1 MSSNPTS
8 LYLGNELIIQ
18 NSDANFQNASVLV
31 KAPISDLNAAN
42 KLYVDTAD
50 SVLQSA
56 IDSEAATRAVEDNK
70 LLSATSR
77 TTIVPL
83 TTAICGG
90 QALPSVM
97 PTAILETGYDGWY
110 YKKVSNDTVNRKI
123 NWYLAPDVSMKVSDM
138 YQLFF
143 ELNLLNVTSTPF
155 ITIYTKMD
163 SVTPNGASWYK
174 SKRTYE
180 MLNKVGLVAGTYCC
194 NMKFNSA
201 SPDPVSYAHT
211 VRQMTFSD
219 VVSNSV
225 GAYDSSEEIMFFSFG
240 TDSGSSIGNVEFICK
255 SVCIQSSKGTQK
267 FIFSN
272 IHVES
277 RQIGIQL
284 NNLYQYFLNQERDG
298 PVPSRA

>member
-1 MSSNPTS
+1 MTTPS
-8 LYLGNELIIQ
+8 LYLGNELIIHE
-18 NSDANFQNASVLV
+18 SDVNFQNASVLV
-31 KAPISDLNAAN
+31 KDPISDLNVAN
-42 KLYVDTAD
+42 KVYVDIAD
-50 SVLQSA
+50 SILQSA
-56 IDSEAATRAVEDNK
+56 IDSEAATRLDEDKK

-110 YKKVSNDTVNRKI
+110 YKKVSNDSVNRKI

-138 YQLFF
+138 HQLFF

-174 SKRTYE
+174 SRRTFE
-180 MLNKVGLVAGTYCC
+180 VLNKVGLVPGTYCC
-194 NMKFNSA
+194 NMKFNPD

-219 VVSNSV
+219 VVANSV

-240 TDSGSSIGNVEFICK
+240 TDSSSSIGNVEFICK
-255 SVCIQSSKGTQK
+255 SVCIQSSKGTQN

>member
-1 MSSNPTS
+1 MTTPS

-18 NSDANFQNASVLV
+18 NSDVNFQNASVLV
-31 KAPISDLNAAN
+31 KAPVSDLNVAN
-42 KLYVDTAD
+42 KVYVDIAD
-50 SVLQSA
+50 SILQSA
-56 IDSEAATRAVEDNK
+56 IVSEASTRLAEDKK

-77 TTIVPL
+77 TTVVPL

-97 PTAILETGYDGWY
+97 PTAISETGYDGWY
-110 YKKVSNDTVNRKI
+110 YKKVLNDSVNRKI
-123 NWYLAPDVSMKVSDM
+123 NWYLAPDMSMKVSDM

-143 ELNLLNVTSTPF
+143 ELNLMNVTSLPF

-180 MLNKVGLVAGTYCC
+180 MLNKTGLVAGNYC
-194 NMKFNSA
+194 FNVKLNSD

-219 VVSNSV
+219 VVANTV
-225 GAYDSSEEIMFFSFG
+225 GAFDSSEEILFFSLG
-240 TDSGSSIGNVEFICK
+240 TDSSSSIGNVEFICK
-255 SVCIQSSKGTQK
+255 SVCIQSSKGTQN

-284 NNLYQYFLNQERDG
+284 DNLYQYFLNQSRDG
-298 PVPSRA
+298 PVPSRS

>member
-1 MSSNPTS
+1 MTTPS
-8 LYLGNELIIQ
+8 LYLGNELIIHE
-18 NSDANFQNASVLV
+18 SDVNFQNASVLV
-31 KAPISDLNAAN
+31 KDPISDLNVAN
-42 KLYVDTAD
+42 KVYVDIAD
-50 SVLQSA
+50 SILQSA
-56 IDSEAATRAVEDNK
+56 IDSEAATRLDEDKK

-110 YKKVSNDTVNRKI
+110 YKKVSNDSVNRKI

-138 YQLFF
+138 HQLFF

-180 MLNKVGLVAGTYCC
+180 VLNKVGLVAGTYCC

-211 VRQMTFSD
+211 VRQMTFSE
-219 VVSNSV
+219 VVANSV

-240 TDSGSSIGNVEFICK
+240 TDSSSSIGNVEFICK
-255 SVCIQSSKGTQK
+255 SVCIQSSKGTQN

>member
-1 MSSNPTS
+1 MSTPTS
-8 LYLGNELIIQ
+8 LYLGKELIIQ
-18 NSDANFQNASVLV
+18 NSDVNFQDANVMV
-31 KAPISDLNAAN
+31 KAPISDLNVVN
-42 KLYVDTAD
+42 KLYTDLAD
-50 SVLQSA
+50 SALQAA
-56 IDSEAATRAVEDNK
+56 IVSEAATRLAEDNK

-97 PTAILETGYDGWY
+97 PSAILETGYDGWY

-138 YQLFF
+138 HQLFF
-143 ELNLLNVTSTPF
+143 ELNLLNITSTPF

-163 SVTPNGASWYK
+163 SITPNGASWYK
-174 SKRTYE
+174 SKRTFE
-180 MLNKVGLVAGTYCC
+180 MLNKTGLVAGSYCF
-194 NMKFNSA
+194 NMKFNSE

-211 VRQMTFSD
+211 VRQLTFSD
-219 VVSNSV
+219 VVANSV
-225 GAYDSSEEIMFFSFG
+225 GAYASSEEIMFFSLG
-240 TDSGSSIGNVEFICK
+240 TDSGSAIGNVEFIGK
-255 SVCIQSSKGTQK
+255 SVCVQSAKGTQN
-267 FIFSN
+267 FVFSN

-277 RQIGIQL
+277 RAIGIQL
-284 NNLYQYFLNQERDG
+284 ENLYQYFLNQSRDG

>member
-155 ITIYTKMD
+155 ITVYTKMD

-180 MLNKVGLVAGTYCC
+180 MLDKTGLVAGTHCF

-219 VVSNSV
+219 VVANSV
-225 GAYDSSEEIMFFSFG
+225 GAYDSSEEIMFFAFG
-240 TDSGSSIGNVEFICK
+240 TDSGSAIGNVEFICK
-255 SVCIQSSKGTQK
+255 SICVQSAKGTQN
-267 FIFSN
+267 FVFSN

-277 RQIGIQL
+277 KAIGTQL
-284 NNLYQYFLNQERDG
+284 ENLYQYFLNQSRDG